1 MQKLLSNKYSSYI
14 LYGASLAALLLL
26 MRYLEVKFLIYKNSI
41 DIYIGFIALIFT
53 SLGVWLAMKLTTPK
67 VKTII
72 IEKEIVVPTEI
83 DTNMIEKVGIS
94 KRELEILNL
103 MSKGKSN
110 QEICDEL
117 FISLST
123 VKTHVSNILIKLD
136 AKRRTQ
142 AIEIAKSKRLI

>member
-1 MQKLLSNKYSSYI
+1 MQKLLSSKYSSYI

-26 MRYLEVKFLIYKNSI
+26 MRYLEIKFLIYKNSI

>member
-1 MQKLLSNKYSSYI
+1 MQKLLSSKYSSYI
-14 LYGASLAALLLL
+14 LYGASLAGLLLL
-26 MRYLEVKFLIYKNSI
+26 MRFLEVKFLIYKNSI